1 MTDRSVVALTELYE
15 GKSLAGLRDAGRRLA
30 ADLARAEK
38 NAANGATNTRY
49 AAHIRTCAGLVNA
62 TIERRTSNV

>member
-1 MTDRSVVALTELYE
+1 MRDTTTAALIELYE

-38 NAANGATNTRY
+38 NGANGATNTRY
-49 AAHIRTCAGLVNA
+49 AAHVRTCAGLVNA
-62 TIERRTSNV
+62 TIKRRTSNV

>member
-1 MTDRSVVALTELYE
+1 MADITTAALAALYE